1 MQILSL
7 IYNMDSSQSPLDDP
21 SPDTSP
27 HVPATPP
34 PFFAHQAGDYEQST
48 GFYSAG
54 PPAFLVHDHDE
65 DEDEDTSGENV
76 GFASLENSNLDYTTR
91 DYLPPTRDYHSNRG
105 YSPAPP
111 SREYTP
117 SFLSIWNESQ
127 ISSATWFV
135 AVAVKHNTRSTP
147 NSSAKRAIFK
157 YSGLKE
163 APH

>member
-117 SFLSIWNESQ
+117 SPHHLHIYDNRPVPFLQHRDKLGNLIFQ
-127 ISSATWFV
+127 AT
-135 AVAVKHNTRSTP
+135 
-147 NSSAKRAIFK
+147 
-157 YSGLKE
+157 SGLSK
-163 APH
+163 

>member
-76 GFASLENSNLDYTTR
+76 GFASLENSNLDYTGTIGIT
-91 DYLPPTRDYHSNRG
+91 LPRHLNIIPLFSTKKNR
-105 YSPAPP
+105 
-111 SREYTP
+111 
-117 SFLSIWNESQ
+117 NSQ
-127 ISSATWFV
+127 LT
-135 AVAVKHNTRSTP
+135 
-147 NSSAKRAIFK
+147 
-157 YSGLKE
+157 
-163 APH
+163 

>member
-76 GFASLENSNLDYTTR
+76 GFASLENRRLLGQLT
-91 DYLPPTRDYHSNRG
+91 LGRG
-105 YSPAPP
+105 AAGGGGKGVG
-111 SREYTP
+111 SR
-117 SFLSIWNESQ
+117 
-127 ISSATWFV
+127 V
-135 AVAVKHNTRSTP
+135 GAVPVGALVRHGPRWET
-147 NSSAKRAIFK
+147 
-157 YSGLKE
+157 E
-163 APH
+163 